1 MFLTRSLRH
10 TGRDHSSGRH
20 GNQPGFLLEFPWNF
34 YGFRDILTPNVL
46 RENGTFLVPVD
57 ALNESGSVNTLLFED
72 TSFSVARLPAVALN
86 LLGGEQGQAMEITQ
100 QEVEKVAKLARL
112 ELTDIEKAAF
122 AKQLS
127 QILTHVETLKQ
138 YDTTGVEPTATVR
151 GQVNVFRS
159 DIVRTSLSVE
169 RAVANAPESADGF
182 FVVPKIIEDR
192 QPL

>member
-1 MFLTRSLRH
+1 SRSSDSLPPYWK
-10 TGRDHSSGRH
+10 TIL
-20 GNQPGFLLEFPWNF
+20 NILEE
-34 YGFRDILTPNVL
+34 
-46 RENGTFLVPVD
+46 REGKK
-57 ALNESGSVNTLLFED
+57 
-72 TSFSVARLPAVALN
+72 R
-86 LLGGEQGQAMEITQ
+86 MEITK

-112 ELTDIEKAAF
+112 ELTECERSTF

-138 YDTTGVEPTATVR
+138 YDTTGVEPTATVL

-159 DIVRTSLSVE
+159 DSARPSLSVE
-169 RAVANAPESADGF
+169 RALANAPESADGF